1 MEISLI
7 RYIDYKNTEDILVFD
22 TDVEIINFLESYN
35 LESTEIIELNDA
47 VYNVKEI
54 SVKLIENKIEIWVY
68 VDFIDLIENL
78 PTA

>member
-7 RYIDYKNTEDILVFD
+7 RYIDNKNTEDVLVFD

-35 LESTEIIELNDA
+35 LESTEIIELNDS
-47 VYNVKEI
+47 VYNIKEI

>member
-7 RYIDYKNTEDILVFD
+7 RFIDNKNAEDILVFD
-22 TDVEIINFLESYN
+22 TDMEITNFLGSYK
-35 LESTEIIELNDA
+35 LESTEIIELNDS

-54 SVKLIENKIEIWVY
+54 SVKLIEDKIEIWVY

>member
-7 RYIDYKNTEDILVFD
+7 RYIDNKNTEDVLVFD

-35 LESTEIIELNDA
+35 LESTEIIELNDS

>member
-7 RYIDYKNTEDILVFD
+7 RCIDKNSEDILVFS
-22 TDVEIINFLESYN
+22 TDEEIINFLKSYN
-35 LESTEIIELNDA
+35 LESTEIIELNDS

-54 SVKLIENKIEIWVY
+54 SVKLIKDKIEIWVY

>member
-7 RYIDYKNTEDILVFD
+7 RFIDSKNTEDILVFD
-22 TDVEIINFLESYN
+22 TDVEIINFLESYK
-35 LESTEIIELNDA
+35 LESTEIIELNDS

-78 PTA
+78 PTV

>member
-7 RYIDYKNTEDILVFD
+7 RFIDNKNAEDILVFD
-22 TDVEIINFLESYN
+22 TDVEIINFLESYK
-35 LESTEIIELNDA
+35 LEPTEIIELNDS

>member
-7 RYIDYKNTEDILVFD
+7 RYIDNKNTEDVLVFD

-35 LESTEIIELNDA
+35 LESAEIIELNDS
-47 VYNVKEI
+47 VYNIKEI

-68 VDFIDLIENL
+68 VDLIDLIENL

>member
-7 RYIDYKNTEDILVFD
+7 RFIDNKNAEDILVFD
-22 TDVEIINFLESYN
+22 TDVEIINFLESYK
-35 LESTEIIELNDA
+35 LESTEIIELNDS

-54 SVKLIENKIEIWVY
+54 SVKLIEDKIEIWVY

>member
-7 RYIDYKNTEDILVFD
+7 RYIDYKNTADILVFY

-47 VYNVKEI
+47 VYNVEEI

>member
-1 MEISLI
+1 MEIKLI
-7 RYIDYKNTEDILVFD
+7 RFIDNKSLEDLSVFD
-22 TDVEIINFLESYN
+22 TDEQMISFLKSYN
-35 LESTEIIELNDA
+35 LEFTEIIELNDS

>member
-7 RYIDYKNTEDILVFD
+7 RYIDNKNTEDILVFD
-22 TDVEIINFLESYN
+22 TDVEIINFLESYS

>member
-7 RYIDYKNTEDILVFD
+7 RCIDKNSEDISVFS
-22 TDVEIINFLESYN
+22 TDEEIINLLKSYN
-35 LESTEIIELNDA
+35 LESTEIIELNDS

-54 SVKLIENKIEIWVY
+54 SVKLIEDKIEIWVY

>member
-7 RYIDYKNTEDILVFD
+7 RYIDNKNTEDILVFD
-22 TDVEIINFLESYN
+22 TDVEIVNFLESYN